1 MRFPL
6 LSGAFLSATCLSV
19 TAWSSVSAE
28 LPAELSAFLDQHCL
42 ECHDADVTKGGLDL
56 TALKFEL
63 NQRANFSQWQRVFE
77 RVRDGEMPP
86 KKQTQPEK
94 PELAKF
100 IAGLGQ
106 PLLKADTDDIATVG
120 RVRSRKLT
128 RTEYEHTLHDLLGI
142 DIPVKALLPEDR
154 ASHGFETVAEGQQ
167 LSHHQLARYL
177 DVADLALSEA
187 FKRALEGDVVFER
200 HCTPADLAMFTRGN
214 YRGPDLKEGRS
225 LSWPITL
232 QFFGRMKAT
241 EVPEDGWYRITL
253 RDVQAVNPG
262 PTGAVW
268 GTLRS
273 GICYSNAPMLY
284 MIGLVEA
291 TSTPRDLVYEAWIQK
306 DHMLELK
313 PNDATLKRAATGANG
328 GNVSFKGRD
337 LAKDGFSGISNR
349 GIDLQRIY
357 PNGDNDLVKRS
368 LFGETDL
375 QKAGK
380 GDQAI
385 KALDRLVARFARR
398 AFRRPVTAEQT
409 APYQEIGR
417 KVLAEES
424 SLAEGLKASYRA
436 ILCSPRFLTFVEAPG
451 ELDDHAIASRL
462 SYALWVS
469 MPDAELLK
477 LADQGKLKQPEVLSA
492 QVTRLLAD
500 AKSQRFIESFS
511 DQWLRLKEI
520 DFTSP
525 DTRQF
530 PTFDPV
536 VQESMLQETRTYLS
550 ELIHQNLDV
559 THLVDSDFA
568 FLNGRLARHYLGDL
582 PPNKKAELK
591 SPKTKNKDKEKKQA
605 KIAQKDATGV
615 EWDDLMTSPLKVGE
629 GLQKVSLNPQSMR
642 GGLLAQGALLKVT
655 SDGTSTSPVLRG
667 VFVNERILGTHI
679 PPPPPG
685 VPAIEPDIRGAT
697 SIRERLEKHRSNESC
712 MSCHTLIDPPG
723 FALESFDPVGGWR
736 TRYGKGKGAEVN
748 PSGATPDG
756 AVFADF
762 EAWKQVYRQRA
773 DQLAR
778 GFAQQFLTYATGA
791 AMRFSDAAALDT
803 VVTRSRADGHGLRS
817 ILQAAVQSP
826 VFLHK

>member
-1 MRFPL
+1 MRFFL
-6 LSGAFLSATCLSV
+6 RSGVFLSVACLSGSA
-19 TAWSSVSAE
+19 WAE
-28 LPAELSAFLDQHCL
+28 LPEALTSFIDQHCV
-42 ECHDADVTKGGLDL
+42 ECHDADVSKGGLDL
-56 TALKFEL
+56 TALKFEP
-63 NQRANFSQWQRVFE
+63 NQSANFSQWQRVFE

-86 KKQTQPEK
+86 KKQAQPEK
-94 PELAKF
+94 AVLDQF
-100 IAGLGQ
+100 LAGLSQ
-106 PLLKADTDDIATVG
+106 PLLKADAEDVAAEG

-177 DVADLALSEA
+177 DVADLALTEA
-187 FKRALEGDVVFER
+187 FKRALDGDTAFER
-200 HCTPADLAMFTRGN
+200 HCTPKELAKFTRGN
-214 YRGPDLKEGRS
+214 YRGPDLRDDRS

-232 QFFGRMKAT
+232 QFFGRMKVT

-253 RDVQAVNPG
+253 QDVQAVNPG
-262 PTGAVW
+262 TEGAVW

-273 GICYSNAPMLY
+273 GVCYSNAPMLY

-349 GIDLQRIY
+349 GIDIERIY
-357 PNGDNDLVKRS
+357 PNGDSQKVKRF
-368 LFGETDL
+368 LFGDVNVKKPEGDINETL
-375 QKAGK
+375 N
-380 GDQAI
+380 
-385 KALDRLVARFARR
+385 RLVARFAGR
-398 AFRRPVTAEQT
+398 AFRRPVTGDQV

-417 KVLAEES
+417 KVLAEGG
-424 SLAEGLKASYRA
+424 SLADGLRASYRA
-436 ILCSPRFLTFVEAPG
+436 ILCSPRFLTFIEAPG
-451 ELDDHAIASRL
+451 ALDDYAIASRL

-469 MPDAELLK
+469 MPDTELMK
-477 LADQGKLKQPEVLSA
+477 LAKQGQLKQPEVLSA
-492 QVTRLLAD
+492 QVARLLAD
-500 AKSQRFIESFS
+500 RKSQRFVESFS
-511 DQWLRLKEI
+511 DQWLKLKEI

-536 VQESMLQETRTYLS
+536 VQESMLQETRAYLA
-550 ELIHQNLDV
+550 ELIREDLSI
-559 THLVDSDFA
+559 THLVDSNFA
-568 FLNGRLARHYLGDL
+568 FLNGRLARHYQGDL
-582 PPNKKAELK
+582 LVNKKPDK
-591 SPKTKNKDKEKKQA
+591 KNKAA
-605 KIAQKDATGV
+605 KPV
-615 EWDDLMTSPLKVGE
+615 ENTLGAVPLHVGE
-629 GLQKVSLNPQSMR
+629 GLQKVALNPQSLR

-655 SDGTSTSPVLRG
+655 ADGTSTSPVIRG

-685 VPAIEPDIRGAT
+685 IPAIEPDIRGAT
-697 SIRERLEKHRSNESC
+697 SIRDQLVKHRSSESC
-712 MSCHTLIDPPG
+712 TSCHTLIDPPG

-736 TRYGKGKGAEVN
+736 VRYGRGKGAEVD
-748 PSGATPDG
+748 PSGLTPDG
-756 AVFADF
+756 DAFADF
-762 EAWKQVYRQRA
+762 EAWKNLYVQRS

-778 GFAQQFLTYATGA
+778 GFARQFLTYATGA
-791 AMRFSDAAALDT
+791 AMRFSDAES
-803 VVTRSRADGHGLRS
+803 VEKIVSRTAEGGHGLRS
-817 ILQAAVQSP
+817 IVQSAVLSP
-826 VFLHK
+826 VFLRK